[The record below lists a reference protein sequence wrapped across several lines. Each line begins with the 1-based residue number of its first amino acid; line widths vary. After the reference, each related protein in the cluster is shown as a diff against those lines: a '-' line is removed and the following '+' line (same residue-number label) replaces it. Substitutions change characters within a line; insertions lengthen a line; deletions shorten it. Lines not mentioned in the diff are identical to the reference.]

1 VRNIPLAI
9 LCVLLVFATVGSV
22 IATFVAGVGWL
33 SARGCEQRAVS
44 FAEHRWGYL
53 SGCMVLHNGK
63 WLPLDIIRGFDDKG
77 IAG

>member
-1 VRNIPLAI
+1 VRNHLFAI
-9 LCVLLVFATVGSV
+9 LCVLLVFAVAGFFIS
-22 IATFVAGVGWL
+22 AFAAGVGWL
-33 SARGCEQRAVS
+33 AARGCEQRAVS